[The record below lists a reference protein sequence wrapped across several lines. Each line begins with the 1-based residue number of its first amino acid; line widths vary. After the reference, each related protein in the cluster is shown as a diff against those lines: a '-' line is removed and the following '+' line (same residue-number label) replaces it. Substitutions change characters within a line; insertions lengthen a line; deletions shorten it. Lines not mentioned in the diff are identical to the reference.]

1 MIEDLLK
8 KVIKTGKK
16 ICSRGGKENT
26 VFLLPIM
33 TLNIFSQLI
42 NEILPN
48 TQLPGEIL
56 YTLDT

>member
-48 TQLPGEIL
+48 T
-56 YTLDT
+56 